1 MGGRGRGGGV
11 VCPSLWNLLPI
22 KRICFCLE
30 VKGTT
35 LKDKMI
41 YTGDLGHTASVPA
54 PRDVSPRL
62 QEGLETR
69 DQPCG

>member
-1 MGGRGRGGGV
+1 M
-11 VCPSLWNLLPI
+11 VCLSLWNVLPK

-30 VKGTT
+30 VKGTAP
-35 LKDKMI
+35 KDNMI
-41 YTGDLGHTASVPA
+41 YTGDLGYTKSVPT

-69 DQPCG
+69 DQPCW